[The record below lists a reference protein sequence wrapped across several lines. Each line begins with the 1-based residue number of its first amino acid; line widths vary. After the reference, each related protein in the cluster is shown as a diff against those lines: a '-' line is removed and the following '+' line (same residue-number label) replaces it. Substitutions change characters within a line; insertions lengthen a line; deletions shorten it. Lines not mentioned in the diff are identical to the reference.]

1 MKFSL
6 KMFLLSLVLFGFI
19 QHASGQSIL
28 NKNTDSLPRF
38 TLKEAIDT
46 ALKNNYD
53 IKLINNELLIAKNNV
68 NIGNAGFLPSVGADL
83 SNNGSNQH
91 TIRTPASGPEQELSG
106 VRNTNLTYGV
116 ALDWTVFDGFQMFAN
131 YDRLKELQK
140 QGEVNTKAVIL
151 TTIADVVNAYYAL
164 VRQQQLVVARDSAM
178 EISRLR
184 RRIAQTKLELGRGS
198 KLDVL
203 TAIVDFNTDTSF
215 YLQDKNLLKTS
226 MVTLNQIMARDLNF
240 EFRVDQNMNIQNNLL
255 LADLTEKTNQLN
267 PDLQNAFINKR
278 IAELN
283 LKQVKGQRYPVIGV
297 NGGYQISKSE
307 SPTGFNQ
314 RQRANGITYGLTAS
328 VNIFN
333 GFLQRQN
340 ERNAKVSINS
350 SELDFN
356 RTSQT
361 INAQLIS
368 TFQNYQ
374 TNLDLVKVES
384 GNVEVAEQNLEITLE
399 KYRLGSISPLELR
412 EAQRSSIDAITRL
425 LNAEYQA
432 KITEISLKELSGTL
446 NVQ

>member
-340 ERNAKVSINS
+340 ERNARVSINS

>member
-38 TLKEAIDT
+38 TLREAIDT

-83 SNNGSNQH
+83 SNSGSNQH
-91 TIRTPASGPEQELSG
+91 TVRTPATGPEQELSG

-226 MVTLNQIMARDLNF
+226 MVTLNQIMAKDLNF
-240 EFRVDQNMNIQNNLL
+240 EFKVDQNMNIQNNLL
-255 LADLTEKTNQLN
+255 LADLSEKTNQLN

-350 SELDFN
+350 TELDFN

>member
-1 MKFSL
+1 MNFSI
-6 KMFLLSLVLFGFI
+6 KMILSSLVLFGFI
-19 QHASGQSIL
+19 QYASGQSIL

-38 TLKEAIDT
+38 TLRAAIDT

-53 IKLINNELLIAKNNV
+53 IKLVSNDLLIARNNR
-68 NIGNAGFLPSVGADL
+68 NIGNAGFLPAVAANL
-83 SNNGSNQH
+83 NNNGSNQH
-91 TIRTPASGPEQELSG
+91 TVRTPASGPEQELSG
-106 VRNTNLTYGV
+106 VRNTSLTYGV

-140 QGEVNTKAVIL
+140 QGEVNSKAVVL

-184 RRIAQTKLELGRGS
+184 RRIAQNKLEIGRGS

-203 TAIVDFNTDTSF
+203 TAIVDFNTDTSL

-226 MVTLNQIMARDLNF
+226 MVTLNQIMAKDLNF
-240 EFRVDQNMNIQNNLL
+240 EFKVDQNMNIQNNLVL
-255 LADLTEKTNQLN
+255 QDLAEKTQVLN
-267 PDLQNAFINKR
+267 PDLQNAFINKK

-283 LKQVKGQRYPVIGV
+283 LKQVKGQRYPVIGI
-297 NGGYQISKSE
+297 NSGYQISKSA

-314 RQRANGITYGLTAS
+314 KQRANGITYGLTAS

-350 SELDFN
+350 SELDLD
-356 RTSQT
+356 RTRQT

-368 TFQNYQ
+368 TYQNYL
-374 TNLDLVKVES
+374 TNLDLLEVES
-384 GNVEVAEQNLEITLE
+384 GNVEVADQNLDITLE

-412 EAQRSSIDAITRL
+412 EAQRSSIDAITRK

-432 KITEISLKELSGTL
+432 KVTEISLKEISGTL

>member
-1 MKFSL
+1 MKFSIN
-6 KMFLLSLVLFGFI
+6 MFILSLVFLGFS
-19 QHASGQSIL
+19 QYAYGQNIL
-28 NKNTDSLPRF
+28 HKNTDSLPRF
-38 TLKEAIDT
+38 TLREAIDT

-53 IKLINNELLIAKNNV
+53 IKLINNDLLIAKNNV
-68 NIGNAGFLPSVGADL
+68 NVGNAGFLPALVGSVA
-83 SNNGSNQH
+83 NNGSNQH

-106 VRNTNLTYGV
+106 VKNTNMNYGV

-151 TTIADVVNAYYAL
+151 TTIADVVNAYYGM
-164 VRQQQLVVARDSAM
+164 VRQQQLVVAKDSAM

-184 RRIAQTKLELGRGS
+184 RRIAETKLQIGRGS

-203 TAIVDFNTDTSF
+203 TAIVDFNTDTSS
-215 YLQDKNLLKTS
+215 YLQEKNLLKTS
-226 MVTLNQIMARDLNF
+226 MVTLNQIMARNLNM
-240 EFRVDQNMNIQNNLL
+240 EFKVDEDMNIQNNLNL
-255 LADLTEKTNQLN
+255 QDLAEKTQQLN
-267 PDLQNAFINKR
+267 PSLQNAFINKK

-283 LKQVKGQRYPVIGV
+283 LKQIKGQRYPVIAV
-297 NGGYQISKSE
+297 NSGYQVSKST

-314 RQRANGITYGLTAS
+314 KIQSNGLTYGLTAS

-350 SELDFN
+350 FELDLE
-356 RTSQT
+356 RTRQA

-368 TFQNYQ
+368 TYQNYM
-374 TNLDLVKVES
+374 TNLDLLKVES
-384 GNVEVAEQNLEITLE
+384 GNVQVADQNLEITLE

-412 EAQRSSIDAITRL
+412 EAQRNSINAITRL
-425 LNAEYQA
+425 LDAEYQA
-432 KITEISLKELSGTL
+432 KITEISLKEISGTL

>member
-1 MKFSL
+1 
-6 KMFLLSLVLFGFI
+6 
-19 QHASGQSIL
+19 
-28 NKNTDSLPRF
+28 
-38 TLKEAIDT
+38 
-46 ALKNNYD
+46 
-53 IKLINNELLIAKNNV
+53 LIAKNNV
-68 NIGNAGFLPSVGADL
+68 NVGNAGFLPALVGSVA
-83 SNNGSNQH
+83 NNGSNQH

-106 VRNTNLTYGV
+106 VKNTNLNYGV

-151 TTIADVVNAYYAL
+151 TTIADVVNAYYGM
-164 VRQQQLVVARDSAM
+164 VRQQQLVVAKDSAM

-184 RRIAQTKLELGRGS
+184 RRIAETKLQIGRGS

-203 TAIVDFNTDTSF
+203 TAIVDFNTDTSS
-215 YLQDKNLLKTS
+215 YLQEKNLLKTS
-226 MVTLNQIMARDLNF
+226 MVTLNQIMARNLNM
-240 EFRVDQNMNIQNNLL
+240 EFKVDETMNIQNDLNLQD
-255 LADLTEKTNQLN
+255 LAERTQQLN
-267 PDLQNAFINKR
+267 PSLQNAFINKK

-283 LKQVKGQRYPVIGV
+283 LKQIKGQRYPVIAV
-297 NGGYQISKSE
+297 NSGYQVSKST

-314 RQRANGITYGLTAS
+314 KIQSNGLTYGLTAS

-350 SELDFN
+350 FELDLE
-356 RTSQT
+356 RTRQT

-368 TFQNYQ
+368 TYQNYM
-374 TNLDLVKVES
+374 TNLDLLKVES
-384 GNVEVAEQNLEITLE
+384 GNVQVADQNLEITLE

-412 EAQRSSIDAITRL
+412 EAQRNSINAITRL
-425 LNAEYQA
+425 LDAEYQA
-432 KITEISLKELSGTL
+432 KITEISLKEISGTL

>member
-1 MKFSL
+1 MNFSI
-6 KMFLLSLVLFGFI
+6 KMVLSSLVLFGFI
-19 QHASGQSIL
+19 QYASGQSIL

-53 IKLINNELLIAKNNV
+53 IKLVNNDLLIAKNNL
-68 NIGNAGFLPSVGADL
+68 NIGNAGFLPAVAGSL
-83 SNNGSNQH
+83 NNNGSNQH

-151 TTIADVVNAYYAL
+151 TTISDVVNAYYAL

-184 RRIAQTKLELGRGS
+184 RRIAQNKLEIGRGS

-203 TAIVDFNTDTSF
+203 SAIVDFNTDTSL

-226 MVTLNQIMARDLNF
+226 MVTLNQIMAKDLNF
-240 EFRVDQNMNIQNNLL
+240 EYKVDENMNIQNNLVFQ
-255 LADLTEKTNQLN
+255 DLSEKTQELN
-267 PDLQNAFINKR
+267 PDLQNAFINKK

-297 NGGYQISKSE
+297 NSGYQISKST

-314 RQRANGITYGLTAS
+314 KQRVNGITYGLTAS
-328 VNIFN
+328 VNIFS

-340 ERNAKVSINS
+340 ERNAKVFISS
-350 SELDFN
+350 SELNLD
-356 RTSQT
+356 RTRQT
-361 INAQLIS
+361 VNAQLIS
-368 TFQNYQ
+368 TYQNYL
-374 TNLDLVKVES
+374 TNLDLLKIES
-384 GNVEVAEQNLEITLE
+384 GNVEVADQNLDITLE

-425 LNAEYQA
+425 LNASYQA
-432 KITEISLKELSGTL
+432 KITEISLKEISGTL

>member
-1 MKFSL
+1 MNFSI
-6 KMFLLSLVLFGFI
+6 KMVLSSLVLFGFI
-19 QHASGQSIL
+19 QYASGQSIL

-53 IKLINNELLIAKNNV
+53 IKLVNNDLLIAKNNL
-68 NIGNAGFLPSVGADL
+68 NIGNAGFLPSVAGNL
-83 SNNGSNQH
+83 NNNGSNQH

-106 VRNTNLTYGV
+106 VKNTSLTYGV

-164 VRQQQLVVARDSAM
+164 VRQQQLVVARDSALD
-178 EISRLR
+178 ISRLR
-184 RRIAQTKLELGRGS
+184 RQIAENKLQIGRGS

-203 TAIVDFNTDTSF
+203 SAIVDFNTDTSL

-226 MVTLNQIMARDLNF
+226 MVTLNQLMAKDLNF
-240 EFRVDQNMNIQNNLL
+240 EFKVDEDMNIQNNLVL
-255 LADLTEKTNQLN
+255 QDLSERTKELN
-267 PDLQNAFINKR
+267 PDLQNAFINKK

-297 NGGYQISKSE
+297 NSGYQISKSE

-314 RQRANGITYGLTAS
+314 KQRVNGITYGLTAS

-340 ERNAKVSINS
+340 ERNAKVSIS
-350 SELDFN
+350 SAQLDLD
-356 RTSQT
+356 RTRQT

-368 TFQNYQ
+368 TYQNYL
-374 TNLDLVKVES
+374 TNLDLLKVES
-384 GNVEVAEQNLEITLE
+384 GNVEVANQNLDITLA

-412 EAQRSSIDAITRL
+412 EAQRNSIDAITRL
-425 LNAEYQA
+425 LNASYQA
-432 KITEISLKELSGTL
+432 KITEISLKEISGTL